1 MRGFS
6 KVCLKF
12 AHNLSKTAEDDYTFY
27 EHFKKNRTVQKIHE
41 YHPNILKLNNSVD
54 PSNPSEEFHRAL
66 NIIRIFF
73 QIVRRPQIAFALRD
87 RKTCTCTFGNWKS
100 FKF

>member
-41 YHPNILKLNNSVD
+41 YHPNILKQLRWSLE
-54 PSNPSEEFHRAL
+54 SFR
-66 NIIRIFF
+66 RI
-73 QIVRRPQIAFALRD
+73 PQ
-87 RKTCTCTFGNWKS
+87 S
-100 FKF
+100 FKHHPNIFPDRPKTTNCIRPTGS